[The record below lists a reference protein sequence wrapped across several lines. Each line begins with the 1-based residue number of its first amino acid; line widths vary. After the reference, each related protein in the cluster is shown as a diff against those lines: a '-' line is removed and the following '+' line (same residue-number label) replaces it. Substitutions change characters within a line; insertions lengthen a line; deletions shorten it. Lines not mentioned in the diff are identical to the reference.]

1 MLIFLLFLLLFLACL
16 CLLLFVVVYLLLF
29 FFSVNKWSKCCFLC
43 CCFSVRRLVE
53 MLINVKDR
61 LFLTDFY
68 KNKLQ
73 LWARVFYSNNQ
84 RCVRFDHLKRYWS
97 NLLRNSRNNTKNQL
111 YDWSNDGAA
120 RAAHA
125 MTHLRLFLWRSLP
138 NQGVKFWRQRKP
150 AAVHSL
156 LLQHSISLEIFE
168 KYYAVSSIT
177 FFKRASPAGS
187 LQTTGV
193 VWYTSKWNASILV

>member
-29 FFSVNKWSKCCFLC
+29 FYSVNKWSKCCFLC
-43 CCFSVRRLVE
+43 CCFSV
-53 MLINVKDR
+53 
-61 LFLTDFY
+61 
-68 KNKLQ
+68 KLQ

-138 NQGVKFWRQRKP
+138 NQGFKFWRQRKP

-168 KYYAVSSIT
+168 QYYAVSSIT
-177 FFKRASPAGS
+177 FFQKGFSSGQFANYRCGLIHKQMECVHIS
-187 LQTTGV
+187 LI
-193 VWYTSKWNASILV
+193 N